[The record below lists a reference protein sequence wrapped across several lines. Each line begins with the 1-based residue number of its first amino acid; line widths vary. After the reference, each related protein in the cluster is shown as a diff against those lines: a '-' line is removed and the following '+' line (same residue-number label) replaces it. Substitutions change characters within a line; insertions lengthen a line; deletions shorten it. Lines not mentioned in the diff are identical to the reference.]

1 MAIPEGS
8 RLGALMEGPE
18 ETAEVQMGRTVSA
31 GPLRGIPVWDAGAGV
46 RILFLLPLAG
56 CMVKKSGKR
65 QGGAFLLEP
74 GESFSL
80 TAAANNEETVF
91 RFKAAPAVEVVPETG
106 ALCAFCRGRLAEEAI
121 GWLSLTPG
129 NPLAGKV
136 LCLPCAQAWELIQER
151 VGL

>member
-8 RLGALMEGPE
+8 RLGALMEGSE
-18 ETAEVQMGRTVSA
+18 KTAEVHMGRTVLA

-65 QGGAFLLEP
+65 QGGAFLLGP

-80 TAAANNEETVF
+80 TAAANNNEETVF
-91 RFKAAPAVEVVPETG
+91 QFKAASAVEVVPETG
-106 ALCAFCRGRLAEEAI
+106 ALCGFCHARLEEEAPAC
-121 GWLSLTPG
+121 LSLISG

-136 LCLPCAQAWELIQER
+136 LCLPCAEAWELI
-151 VGL
+151 